1 MVLSAA
7 CANFRGMTKPQDHHP
22 DDTGA
27 EGGDASGP
35 QPPQYRRPGDTPTA
49 DGSSQQGAN
58 PWAQPGAGPSA
69 QQGAGQWGSQGSG
82 QWGQA
87 GAGYGAGASQ
97 QWAQQNP
104 YGAQGQSAQWQG
116 QDYGAQGY
124 NNQGYGGPNYGNQG
138 YPEQGYAGPGGQWQG
153 QGYENQGYQEQPE
166 EKSNGRNILIIVL
179 LVLALLAAV
188 AFAVFWF
195 TGKPGEGKS
204 SEQTTVSSS
213 EATDARGTE
222 DEDADAQGDDR
233 DEDAN
238 REDDDEDTGDEAESR
253 PKNPRLPGY
262 ATPVNSSARGSN
274 PGGDLNSVWKSG
286 PTSDS
291 FALAVRDAY
300 VDAYLDGDEDEFN
313 HVVEAYSDVTGTSY
327 TMSCRDNGEYVHC
340 TGGNDANVYI
350 A

>member
-1 MVLSAA
+1 
-7 CANFRGMTKPQDHHP
+7 MTKPQNHHS
-22 DDTGA
+22 DDPGA

-35 QPPQYRRPGDTPTA
+35 QPPQYRRPGDTPA
-49 DGSSQQGAN
+49 GDGASQPGAN

-69 QQGAGQWGSQGSG
+69 QQGSGQWGQQDPG

-104 YGAQGQSAQWQG
+104 YGGQGQAGQWQG
-116 QDYGAQGY
+116 QGYGGQGY

-138 YPEQGYAGPGGQWQG
+138 YP
-153 QGYENQGYQEQPE
+153 EQPE

-179 LVLALLAAV
+179 LVLALLAAA

-204 SEQTTVSSS
+204 SDQTTVSST

-222 DEDADAQGDDR
+222 DEDADADRDDR
-233 DEDAN
+233 ENEDAN
-238 REDDDEDTGDEAESR
+238 REDEDDDADDEDTDDDNDSR

-262 ATPVNSSARGSN
+262 ANPVNDSARGSN

-327 TMSCRDNGEYVHC
+327 TMTCRDNGQYVHC

>member
-1 MVLSAA
+1 MVLSVR
-7 CANFRGMTKPQDHHP
+7 CANFRGMTKPQNHRP
-22 DDTGA
+22 DDAGA
-27 EGGDASGP
+27 EGGGASGP
-35 QPPQYRRPGDTPTA
+35 QPPQYRRPGDTPVG
-49 DGSSQQGAN
+49 DGAGQQASNPGAQQGS
-58 PWAQPGAGPSA
+58 GLSA
-69 QQGAGQWGSQGSG
+69 QQGPG

-87 GAGYGAGASQ
+87 GAGDGAGASQ

-104 YGAQGQSAQWQG
+104 YGGQGQ
-116 QDYGAQGY
+116 
-124 NNQGYGGPNYGNQG
+124 
-138 YPEQGYAGPGGQWQG
+138 GGQWQG
-153 QGYENQGYQEQPE
+153 QGYNNQGYQEQPE

-179 LVLALLAAV
+179 LVLALLAAA
-188 AFAVFWF
+188 AFAAFWF

-204 SEQTTVSSS
+204 SDQTTVSSS

-233 DEDAN
+233 DDD
-238 REDDDEDTGDEAESR
+238 EDDDADDEDAEEDNDSR
-253 PKNPRLPGY
+253 PKNPRLPEY
-262 ATPVNSSARGSN
+262 ATPVNDSARGSN

>member
-1 MVLSAA
+1 
-7 CANFRGMTKPQDHHP
+7 MTKPQNHHS
-22 DDTGA
+22 DDPGA

-35 QPPQYRRPGDTPTA
+35 QPPQYRRPGDTPA
-49 DGSSQQGAN
+49 GDGARQPGAN
-58 PWAQPGAGPSA
+58 PWDQPGAGPSA
-69 QQGAGQWGSQGSG
+69 QQGSG

-104 YGAQGQSAQWQG
+104 YGGQGQAGQWQG
-116 QDYGAQGY
+116 QGYGGQGY
-124 NNQGYGGPNYGNQG
+124 NNQGYSGPNYGNQG

-153 QGYENQGYQEQPE
+153 QGYENQDYPEQPE

-188 AFAVFWF
+188 AFAAFWF
-195 TGKPGEGKS
+195 TGKPDEGKS
-204 SEQTTVSSS
+204 SDQTTVSSS
-213 EATDARGTE
+213 GATDARGAE
-222 DEDADAQGDDR
+222 DEDADADRDDEDTNR
-233 DEDAN
+233 EDDDEDAN
-238 REDDDEDTGDEAESR
+238 REDDDADDEDANDDNDSR

-262 ATPVNSSARGSN
+262 ATPVNDSARGSN

>member
-1 MVLSAA
+1 
-7 CANFRGMTKPQDHHP
+7 MTKPQNHHS
-22 DDTGA
+22 DDPGA

-35 QPPQYRRPGDTPTA
+35 QPPQYRRPGDTPA
-49 DGSSQQGAN
+49 GDGAGQPGAN

-69 QQGAGQWGSQGSG
+69 QQGSGQWGQQDPG

-104 YGAQGQSAQWQG
+104 YGAQGQAGQWQG
-116 QDYGAQGY
+116 QGY

-138 YPEQGYAGPGGQWQG
+138 YPEQSYAGPGGEWQG

-188 AFAVFWF
+188 AFAAFWF

-233 DEDAN
+233 DDDEDAN
-238 REDDDEDTGDEAESR
+238 RGDDDKDTDDEAESR
-253 PKNPRLPGY
+253 PKNPRPPGY
-262 ATPVNSSARGSN
+262 ATPVNSSARSSN

>member
-1 MVLSAA
+1 MVLSAR
-7 CANFRGMTKPQDHHP
+7 CANFRGMTKPQNHRP
-22 DDTGA
+22 DDAGA
-27 EGGDASGP
+27 EGGGASGP
-35 QPPQYRRPGDTPTA
+35 QPPQYRRPGDTPVG
-49 DGSSQQGAN
+49 DGAGQQASNPGAQQGS
-58 PWAQPGAGPSA
+58 GLSA
-69 QQGAGQWGSQGSG
+69 QQGPG

-104 YGAQGQSAQWQG
+104 YGGQGQGGQWQG
-116 QDYGAQGY
+116 QGY
-124 NNQGYGGPNYGNQG
+124 NNQGYS
-138 YPEQGYAGPGGQWQG
+138 GPGGQWPG

-179 LVLALLAAV
+179 LVLALLAAA
-188 AFAVFWF
+188 AFAAFWF

-204 SEQTTVSSS
+204 SDQTTVSSS

-233 DEDAN
+233 DDD
-238 REDDDEDTGDEAESR
+238 EDDDADDEDAEDDNDSR
-253 PKNPRLPGY
+253 PKNPRLPEY
-262 ATPVNSSARGSN
+262 ATPVNDSARGSN

>member
-1 MVLSAA
+1 
-7 CANFRGMTKPQDHHP
+7 MTKPQNHHS
-22 DDTGA
+22 DDPGA
-27 EGGDASGP
+27 ESGDASGP
-35 QPPQYRRPGDTPTA
+35 QPPQYRRPGDTPA
-49 DGSSQQGAN
+49 GDGAGQSGAN

-69 QQGAGQWGSQGSG
+69 QQGSG
-82 QWGQA
+82 QWGQQDPGQWGQA
-87 GAGYGAGASQ
+87 GAGASQ

-138 YPEQGYAGPGGQWQG
+138 YPEQSYAGPGGQWQG

-238 REDDDEDTGDEAESR
+238 REDEDEDTDDEAESR

-262 ATPVNSSARGSN
+262 ATPVNSSARSSN

>member
-7 CANFRGMTKPQDHHP
+7 CANFRGMTKPHDHHP
-22 DDTGA
+22 DDAGA
-27 EGGDASGP
+27 EGGGASGP
-35 QPPQYRRPGDTPTA
+35 QPPQYRRPGDTPTG
-49 DGSSQQGAN
+49 DGAGQPGAN
-58 PWAQPGAGPSA
+58 PWTQPGAGPSA
-69 QQGAGQWGSQGSG
+69 QESSG
-82 QWGQA
+82 RWGQA
-87 GAGYGAGASQ
+87 GAGYDAGAAQ
-97 QWAQQNP
+97 QWGQQNP
-104 YGAQGQSAQWQG
+104 YGVPAQSGQWQG
-116 QDYGAQGY
+116 QDYGGQGY

-153 QGYENQGYQEQPE
+153 QGYAPQGYPEQPE
-166 EKSNGRNILIIVL
+166 EKSSGRNILIIVL
-179 LVLALLAAV
+179 VVLALLAA
-188 AFAVFWF
+188 AGFAAFWF
-195 TGKPGEGKS
+195 TGKPGGGKS
-204 SEQTTVSSS
+204 SEQTTVSSA
-213 EATDARGTE
+213 EGTDAPGSE
-222 DEDADAQGDDR
+222 EENADAGRDDR

-238 REDDDEDTGDEAESR
+238 REDDDEDTDDEAGSR
-253 PKNPRLPGY
+253 PKNPNLPGY

-300 VDAYLDGDEDEFN
+300 VDAYLNGDEDDFN

-327 TMSCRDNGEYVHC
+327 TMTCRDNGQYVHC